1 MSSSQGS
8 STATSSGTTM
18 TTTTTSSQQQQQSLT
33 NGGVGSSSTNTNTN
47 NTNTTSSS
55 SSTSAGG
62 GGNNERKRL
71 YITHVDSLGPYLKI
85 SGHLNPD
92 AMGVVRSQVQKLLTT
107 CYTIDS
113 SWPVA
118 RQLALLL
125 PGAMCLY
132 KRINGAAPADFEF
145 VRSRII
151 KVVAAPSNA
160 PPTTTPKVEIEII
173 DYGHTATV
181 ASVEVS

>member
-33 NGGVGSSSTNTNTN
+33 NGGVGNSSTNTNTN
-47 NTNTTSSS
+47 NTNTT

-173 DYGHTATV
+173 DYGYTATV

>member
-1 MSSSQGS
+1 MNTSQGS
-8 STATSSGTTM
+8 TAATSSGTTS
-18 TTTTTSSQQQQQSLT
+18 TSSLT
-33 NGGVGSSSTNTNTN
+33 NGGSSA
-47 NTNTTSSS
+47 TTS
-55 SSTSAGG
+55 A

-71 YITHVDSLGPYLKI
+71 FITHVDSLGPYLKI

-92 AMGVVRSQVQKLLTT
+92 AMGVVRTQVQKILTT
-107 CYTIDS
+107 CYTIDA

-145 VRSRII
+145 VRSRIL
-151 KVVAAPSNA
+151 KVVAAPANA
-160 PPTTTPKVEIEII
+160 PPTTTPKVDIEIM

-181 ASVEVS
+181 ASVEVNFCVFYFLIIFICFINY